1 MRTWLTQ
8 HSRTLSSTVARLAR
22 APVASL
28 LNIGVIGIA
37 LALPVGL
44 YVGLVNLQA
53 LARDLATEPQL
64 SIFLTLDAARTDVAR
79 IEDRLRRHPGVR
91 KFSHVPRD
99 QALADLKASTGM
111 GDIVGSLGRNP
122 LPDAFVVDGGDSSP
136 QTLERLRDEFS
147 DWPKVGHVQLD
158 SAWANRLAAALRLGR
173 IAVLLLAT
181 LLAFALIA
189 VTFNTI
195 RLQILTQRQEIEVSK
210 LIGATDPFIRRPFL
224 YYGAVLGLAGG
235 LAAWAIVWAVVLL
248 LNHGLAD
255 LSQLYGTRLE
265 LRHLVATDSVSV
277 LGFAAWLGWFGAWLS
292 VGRHLAEIDPQ

>member
-1 MRTWLTQ
+1 MTTWLAQ
-8 HSRTLSSTVARLAR
+8 HARTLAGTVARLAR

-37 LALPVGL
+37 LALPVGF
-44 YVGLVNLQA
+44 YVGLVNLQT
-53 LARDLATEPQL
+53 LARDLATDPQL
-64 SIFLTLDAARTDVAR
+64 SVFLRLDATSADAAR
-79 IEDRLRRHPGVR
+79 IEDRLRQHPGVR

-99 QALADLKASTGM
+99 QALADLKASTGL

-122 LPDAFVVDGGDSSP
+122 LPDAFVVDAGDSSP
-136 QTLERLRDEFS
+136 EALERLRDAFS
-147 DWPKVGHVQLD
+147 AWPEVGHVQLD

-181 LLAFALIA
+181 VLAFALIA
-189 VTFNTI
+189 ITFNTI

-235 LAAWAIVWAVVLL
+235 LAAWAIVWAVVVL

-255 LSQLYGTRLE
+255 LSRLYGTGLE
-265 LRHLVATDSVSV
+265 IRHLAGSDSASL

-292 VGRHLAEIDPQ
+292 VGRHLAEIDPR